1 LFVCLFSGLFLF
13 PTSKFLAESDDG
25 GKFLVYNRW
34 GRVGIKGQDKL
45 HGPYSSRESAIQ
57 EFEQKFLAKTKN
69 AWSARKN
76 FVFHPKSY
84 VWLEMD
90 YSSKEKESTVS
101 FADSVP
107 LVAFS
112 IFLCNLVCSSST
124 NSSQYPLINELIPF
138 LLSKGIFVLVFIF
151 YRVDFSHFL

>member
-69 AWSARKN
+69 AWSDRKN

-101 FADSVP
+101 FVDSVS
-107 LVAFS
+107 L
-112 IFLCNLVCSSST
+112 
-124 NSSQYPLINELIPF
+124 
-138 LLSKGIFVLVFIF
+138 
-151 YRVDFSHFL
+151 